1 MRKTI
6 LNFFALFTILWVW
19 PVMGQEVVS
28 TSGDYHENANGSVS
42 WTLGETVIETFAAGD
57 FQLTQG
63 FQQGDISVSTL
74 VNDPSLNFAIDAY
87 PNPTSGYVNL
97 ELDLEET
104 KGISYMLLN
113 MGGRLL
119 EKRTVEGPNS
129 RIALHH
135 LETGVYFV
143 QVIKDGS
150 LLKTFKIVKQ

>member
-1 MRKTI
+1 MKKTI
-6 LNFFALFTILWVW
+6 FNFLPLFVFLWAL
-19 PVMGQEVVS
+19 PAMGQEVVS
-28 TSGDYHENANGSVS
+28 TSGDFFDNTNGSVS
-42 WTLGETVIETFAAGD
+42 WTLGETVIETFDAGD
-57 FQLTQG
+57 IMLTQG

-119 EKRTVEGPNS
+119 EKRTVEGPRS

-143 QVIKDGS
+143 RVVQDGN
-150 LLKTFKIVKQ
+150 LLKTFKIVKK